1 MMASMQRSQAQNFET
16 RMNIPRQV
24 VFIGF
29 CGEKFGNLSF
39 FGGLYLPIW
48 GEMRQGPLPGLSV
61 RFCLF
66 GARAC
71 AL

>member
-1 MMASMQRSQAQNFET
+1 
-16 RMNIPRQV
+16 MNIPRQV